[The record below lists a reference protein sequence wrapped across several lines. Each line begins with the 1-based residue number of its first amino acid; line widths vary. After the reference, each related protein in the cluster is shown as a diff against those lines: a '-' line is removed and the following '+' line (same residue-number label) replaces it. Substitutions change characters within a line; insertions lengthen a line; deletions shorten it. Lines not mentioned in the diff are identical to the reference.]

1 MKGSREYRK
10 MVGKVVRRGA
20 DLRKTSFPH
29 WAAESNGFDI
39 AINLL
44 NAQVL
49 CSIAALSVCLPAEAQ
64 CVRE

>member
-1 MKGSREYRK
+1 MKGSRVYRK
-10 MVGKVVRRGA
+10 MVGRSSGGVRICE
-20 DLRKTSFPH
+20 KTSFPH

-49 CSIAALSVCLPAEAQ
+49 CSIAALSVCLSAEAQ